1 MLIHYPTVL
10 VDTSLHLTSYGLIN
24 YIHYFGKLSKII
36 DLHHRITKHKIMLD
50 WELVDMFDSNNDTK
64 VYGLDIEIDYFV
76 DTSFNYTFLCWEFMF
91 MDLLH
96 ELPQNANSNTW
107 M

>member
-1 MLIHYPTVL
+1 
-10 VDTSLHLTSYGLIN
+10 
-24 YIHYFGKLSKII
+24 
-36 DLHHRITKHKIMLD
+36 MLD

-76 DTSFNYTFLCWEFMF
+76 DTNFNYTFLCWEFMF

-96 ELPQNANSNTW
+96 KLLQNANSNTW